1 MGIKPKIA
9 FIEGDNLMGRLE
21 ELQEKG
27 ETFTH
32 MDKGIALKDAKAQI
46 ISANAYLGSWGI
58 VEALNKGADIVV
70 GGRLADAAVVM
81 GPAAWKFGWK
91 KDDWDK
97 MAGAA
102 TAGHIIECG
111 AQATGGNY
119 SFIEEVPSYDN
130 MGFPIAEMHPD

>member
-32 MDKGIALKDAKAQI
+32 MDKGIALKDAKAQT

-58 VEALNKGADIVV
+58 VEALNKGEDIVV
-70 GGRLADAAVVM
+70 GGRLAVAASVRND
-81 GPAAWKFGWK
+81 G
-91 KDDWDK
+91 
-97 MAGAA
+97 
-102 TAGHIIECG
+102 
-111 AQATGGNY
+111 QAKTLGEY
-119 SFIEEVPSYDN
+119 LRAKIV
-130 MGFPIAEMHPD
+130 EMPESIVIK